1 MFHAKEMV
9 AVDTCV
15 TQFIDRGTGRAR
27 GAVARQPSVAAQL
40 DTQLQSNQ
48 KLKIEMLLKQ
58 LSSLRFLAGQGIPID
73 GNEPEN
79 SNLYKLMQLRSED
92 CPSIS
97 SDKNGGVLCWLT

>member
-1 MFHAKEMV
+1 MV
-9 AVDTCV
+9 SE
-15 TQFIDRGTGRAR
+15 IRALLR
-27 GAVARQPSVAAQL
+27 RKCNNEGYTKQPSVAAQL

-48 KLKIEMLLKQ
+48 KLKRELLLKQ

-73 GNEPEN
+73 ANEPEN

-97 SDKNGGVLCWLT
+97 RWLSDKNCAVLCWLT